1 MDKEKE
7 INLNQIVNL
16 DPLTKSIQDLIQERE
31 DLKVK
36 VIELQ
41 NTNDRLALRER
52 LYQSELGKTR
62 TALQKLAQ
70 AINTTPHTTVNEY
83 QQYYGVGIECPEQ

>member
-1 MDKEKE
+1 MEEKE
-7 INLNQIVNL
+7 INLNQIVKL

-41 NTNDRLALRER
+41 NSTKRKII
-52 LYQSELGKTR
+52 S
-62 TALQKLAQ
+62 
-70 AINTTPHTTVNEY
+70 I
-83 QQYYGVGIECPEQ
+83 

>member
-1 MDKEKE
+1 MEEKI
-7 INLNQIVNL
+7 INPNQIIEL

-31 DLKVK
+31 ELKVK

-41 NTNDRLALRER
+41 NINDRLALRER
-52 LYQSELGKTR
+52 LYQSELGKTK

-70 AINTTPHTTVNEY
+70 AIDTTPHTSASEY
-83 QQYYGVGIECPEQ
+83 QKYYGMDIGCQEQ

>member
-1 MDKEKE
+1 MEENE
-7 INLNQIVNL
+7 INLNQIVEL

-52 LYQSELGKTR
+52 LYQSELSKTR
-62 TALQKLAQ
+62 NVLQKLAQ
-70 AINTTPHTTVNEY
+70 AINTTPHTSASEY
-83 QQYYGVGIECPEQ
+83 QQYYGMGIECQEL

>member
-1 MDKEKE
+1 MEEKE
-7 INLNQIVNL
+7 INLNQIVKL

-41 NTNDRLALRER
+41 NTNDKLALRER
-52 LYQSELGKTR
+52 LYQSELSKTR
-62 TALQKLAQ
+62 NALQKLAQ
-70 AINTTPHTTVNEY
+70 AINTAPHTSASEY
-83 QQYYGVGIECPEQ
+83 QQYYGMEIGCQEP